1 MEKFYNGLITYRR
14 GGAEISE
21 LTMHELHEYKDID
34 EAIDKHVALSMASIK
49 NAGAEIK
56 TAVENFIVYEYAG
69 EEYVDEVVI
78 YDEKGYQRTEMA
90 RFCSECGELMLDG
103 YVVYDGE
110 EYYCSDE
117 CLHKHYTD
125 EEWREMYESDDGYY
139 TQFY

>member
-1 MEKFYNGLITYRR
+1 MKKFYTGFITYKR
-14 GGAEISE
+14 GGEEISNV
-21 LTMHELHEYKDID
+21 TIHKLHEYKDIQ
-34 EAIDKHVALSMASIK
+34 EAVDWYVGLTVEGIK
-49 NAGAEIK
+49 LAGAEVK
-56 TAVENFIVYEYAG
+56 DVLENYIVYDFEG

-78 YDEKGYQRTEMA
+78 YDENGYQRTEMA
-90 RFCSECGELMLDG
+90 RFCSECGELMIDG

-125 EEWREMYESDDGYY
+125 KEWREMYESDNGYY